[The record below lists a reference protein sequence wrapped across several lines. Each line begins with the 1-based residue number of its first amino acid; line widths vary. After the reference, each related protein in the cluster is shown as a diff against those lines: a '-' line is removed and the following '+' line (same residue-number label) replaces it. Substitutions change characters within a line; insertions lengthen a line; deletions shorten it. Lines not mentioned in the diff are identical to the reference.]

1 MNLPAR
7 LKPARSGIERTP
19 APLFAVTIF
28 TADRSKKFTSLYT
41 AATASKARYM
51 AYQNFSA
58 SFDYSF
64 REFMALPL
72 SVRKTEPP
80 AKPDDGYAY
89 VRRNYG
95 IDPTIG
101 GLVRIKN
108 ESANWNGRVVE
119 VIYPGVSTAH
129 VVALAD
135 GRELH
140 FHPNSCEVLS

>member
-1 MNLPAR
+1 MIPAR
-7 LKPARSGIERTP
+7 RKPSRSGIERVPT
-19 APLFAVTIF
+19 PLFAVTIF

-41 AATASKARYM
+41 APTASKARYR
-51 AYQNFSA
+51 AYQDFSA

-64 REFMALPL
+64 REFMAFPL
-72 SVRKTEPP
+72 SVRKAEPP
-80 AKPDDGYAY
+80 AKPDDGYDY

-95 IDPTIG
+95 VDPTIG

-108 ESANWNGRVVE
+108 EGPSWNGKVVE

-140 FHPNSCEVLS
+140 FHPDSCEVI